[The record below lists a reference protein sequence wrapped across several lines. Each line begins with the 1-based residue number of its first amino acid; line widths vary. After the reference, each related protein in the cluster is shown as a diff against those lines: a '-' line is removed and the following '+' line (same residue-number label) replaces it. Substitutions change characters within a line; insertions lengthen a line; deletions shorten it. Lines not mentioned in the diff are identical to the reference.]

1 MLQSMGSQTVKHDRT
16 TKLNWTELIFISK
29 VMSLLFNTLSRFVIA
44 FHLRCKHFLISLL
57 QLPSIVIL
65 GSKKI
70 KICHCFL
77 FFSSICQE
85 VMGYN
90 VIFITYPIL
99 NQSIVLCLIIT
110 VTLCPIYQLLSSQ
123 VRWSGILP
131 FFVIHIVKG
140 FTTVNE
146 AEVDGFCGI
155 PFFFYDPTDDLCFL
169 CLF

>member
-1 MLQSMGSQTVKHDRT
+1 
-16 TKLNWTELIFISK
+16 
-29 VMSLLFNTLSRFVIA
+29 MSLLFNTLSRFVIA